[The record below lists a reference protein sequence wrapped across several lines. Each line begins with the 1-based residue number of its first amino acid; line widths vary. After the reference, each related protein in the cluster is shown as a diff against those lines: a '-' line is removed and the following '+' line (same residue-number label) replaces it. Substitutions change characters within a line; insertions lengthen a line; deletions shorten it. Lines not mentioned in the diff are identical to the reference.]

1 MCLYAIFILS
11 NAFTNAIIIVLLSSF
26 KGNEA
31 RLYELITRHFLACL
45 SEDAKGAETTVRLL
59 LGAVDNTLASRLS
72 SDEGEVFEAK
82 GLVIHQRNY
91 LEVYYPYEGWS
102 EKYMPMFQLGEV
114 LTPDKI
120 EVRLILFR
128 QPLLELRLTKDCLK
142 SL

>member
-1 MCLYAIFILS
+1 MHFYFYCS
-11 NAFTNAIIIVLLSSF
+11 Q
-26 KGNEA
+26 KQGNEA

-59 LGAVDNTLASRLS
+59 LGAADSASAARLS

-82 GLVIHQRNY
+82 GLVIYQRNY

-102 EKYMPMFQLGEV
+102 EKYMPVFQLGEV

-120 EVRLILFR
+120 EVSYSFSIVLSVEHVRLILFVK
-128 QPLLELRLTKDCLK
+128 PTP
-142 SL
+142 SLVLQCPSN